1 MIDSYIFT
9 GIHFVTG
16 QYKISNSEIQKA
28 IESGILEGFDKNR
41 IKESEEFKSQSAL
54 NEFEYLCKTLMGFEF
69 RYHVVPFPPDFN
81 HMEEAED
88 VISLCVK
95 ATEQA
100 LEKAGLKGD
109 DIDAWFASTATQAH
123 ITPGIAEF
131 IKSYFT
137 GIHNRKPTYSITSAC
152 VGFNIN
158 LENAINYF
166 KNHPEAQHILIAH
179 GEVMSSLLKKE
190 RDFVPYVTFG
200 DSAAAVVVSRVKT
213 KKQCGVI
220 AITNHEDTT
229 MIDFLASDSK
239 GNLIMNPRMVKNRA
253 VPNIT
258 KAFQIIEEKSQIGFT
273 DVDIFIPHQTGNTI
287 VDSVIKNLNLD
298 QNKVFKDIQ
307 LKYGNLS
314 GASVPASICELEN
327 QEKLLPG
334 MKVFTAVAGLGGEFG
349 GFSYIVPEEK
359 VKFDSKKELE
369 GKTILITGASG
380 GLGKEI
386 AICAAENSCSN
397 ILLQYNSGTQE
408 ALKIKEKIESE
419 FGQSCRIYKADL
431 SNEIEI
437 KNFKSNVIN
446 DHKSIDYLICTH
458 AITGSLAK
466 AGEISIEEYKKVMEV
481 NYRSVKNTVEIF
493 ADAVKECVLITG
505 SVGED
510 AQFPG
515 SAPYV
520 ASKRALRAFAREF
533 ANNLYQRNVRCIY
546 YLPGVIDSGM
556 ISILNEQQIS
566 TSLQAIRQK
575 KLTPVREIASRILHS
590 TYRLNVPD
598 VRRSMESK
606 LIVIKDSYHNY

>member
-1 MIDSYIFT
+1 MSDSYIFT

-28 IESGILEGFDKNR
+28 IESGILEGFDQNR
-41 IKESEEFKSQSAL
+41 IKESDEFKSQSDL
-54 NEFEYLCKTLMGFEF
+54 NEFEFLCKTLMGFEF

-100 LEKAGLKGD
+100 LRKAGLKGE
-109 DIDAWFASTATQAH
+109 DIDAWFASTATQTH

-137 GIHNRKPTYSITSAC
+137 DIHNQKPTYSLTSAC

-166 KNHPEAQHILIAH
+166 KNHPETRHILIAH
-179 GEVMSSLLKKE
+179 GEVMSSLLTKE

-200 DSAAAVVVSRVKT
+200 DSAAAVVLSRVKT

-253 VPNIT
+253 IPNIA
-258 KAFQIIEEKSQIGFT
+258 KAFKIIEEKSKIGFSE
-273 DVDIFIPHQTGNTI
+273 VDIFIPHQTGNAI
-287 VDSVIKNLNLD
+287 VDNVIKTLNLD

-314 GASVPASICELEN
+314 GASIPAAICELEN

-349 GFSYIVPEEK
+349 GFSYIVPKEK
-359 VKFDSKKELE
+359 VKFDLKKELE

-386 AICAAENSCSN
+386 ALCAAEKSCTN
-397 ILLQYNSGTQE
+397 ILLQYNSGSQE
-408 ALKIKEKIESE
+408 ALNLKEKIESE
-419 FGQSCRIYKADL
+419 FGLCCRIYKADL
-431 SNEIEI
+431 SNEKEI
-437 KNFKSNVIN
+437 KNFKSNILSN
-446 DHKSIDYLICTH
+446 FKSIDYLICTH
-458 AITGSLAK
+458 AITGPLAK
-466 AGEISIEEYKKVMEV
+466 AGETSIEEYKKVIEV

-493 ADAVKECVLITG
+493 ADSVKECVLITG

-533 ANNLYQRNVRCIY
+533 ANTLYQRNVRCIY
-546 YLPGVIDSGM
+546 YLPGIIDSGM
-556 ISILNEQQIS
+556 VSILNEQQIS
-566 TSLQAIRQK
+566 SSLQAIRQK
-575 KLTPVREIASRILHS
+575 KLTPVREIARRILHS
-590 TYRLNVPD
+590 TYRLNVPN

-606 LIVIKDSYHNY
+606 LIVIKDSYRNY